1 MAIIQI
7 ETPTGIEKVEI
18 AGDVPTPQE
27 EAAIRAQ
34 FFGAPEAS
42 PSEIDMQTATPE
54 EIREYAR
61 ARRAQGVDPGTG
73 RQLTPQEM
81 VETYREPGVDYT
93 TGVDD
98 VEGFSRVQFG
108 RMETPE
114 EKAAYLETRVG
125 PEGFRTDAL
134 GRFILT
140 DQGRQTLGM
149 GEGKEIAIDEEGFSF
164 GDVKEFFGQSG
175 VPIVTGI
182 GASLM
187 ASGVGFF
194 PGLLIAGA
202 GAAAGKALD
211 EGVEAME
218 GLQRQSID
226 DIARDVA
233 FEGVFAG
240 FGEGVGRG
248 ISLAFGRLFKGPGGE
263 ANEVLRQQARDMIDR
278 GLRPTVGGAT
288 STEFRPVLNRLQAV
302 YEGVFPNEKA
312 ARQNLDILLKEL
324 QNAPG
329 VNVGALDEFGDVV
342 RRDIAD
348 FYGSADD
355 ALAQAQKNLDDTIE
369 NEIAKIIQPLKQGKD
384 FPKELVEEIKARK
397 DLFDQDVDKLFSR
410 ATDILQGNKIV
421 STKGIKDALEEII
434 ETSPADIES
443 TKFTR
448 QVRGLSE
455 YATPLEINRLRKSLT
470 DATYDPELVGNVNR
484 GALGRLKSAV
494 EDSMTD
500 TAINLE
506 EGLVALREGY
516 GVGADQAAQA
526 RGLNAILRPGARE
539 AEDVYLTVEQVRDG
553 LSLLRRSN
561 QLYSKGIKRFDNVVT
576 QKLIKEAQEGQLD
589 TDAIFDKII
598 TKDNPKALQQLLRAV
613 RGAPSLIKDIGEG
626 RRFVQSQ
633 RIGSRS
639 VEEALE
645 VVKGLPANN
654 PTRRMVEQRAAAI
667 AQRAEDVSTLRGTGA
682 EASEALREKLA
693 SQYLDDMI
701 NKSRITDKLTSE
713 EVIDPIKLAANL
725 RSKGTTVNVLFGKDK
740 AALDDVIKALESGK
754 SNIAPSVLER
764 MPSRNLVDQLNVV
777 KAAQTERQRL
787 SRDTILQR
795 FDTGDV
801 DVIADTLLKT
811 PNAVTVARRTLAPET
826 FEQAKDAA
834 MGRIINQI
842 GGTIEEGGQIRL
854 SGNFFDDFASGRMG
868 SKLQNVLKSYGEQ
881 HIDSLFGKNTYN
893 SLFTIAD
900 DMTKASNAAIAGKGG
915 LAAPQIALTLGV
927 VGFLTNP
934 IATLGTAVGYAGMS
948 KALRHPKVLRAMMAS
963 RSKNSVREFLSGKFK
978 SGDPIGQG
986 FQMALQLAGAG
997 TTQAVRMSGEQTAE
1011 EAGPAIERV
1020 SQEVQSQLPNLEQ
1033 LAPAA
1038 GTMLEQVNVFEQP
1051 SQNRQEVSPI
1061 LVPDPATRAA
1071 FGIQ

>member
-1 MAIIQI
+1 MGVISVRTPDGVKEVRIAG
-7 ETPTGIEKVEI
+7 ETPTERE
-18 AGDVPTPQE
+18 Q
-27 EAAIRAQ
+27 Q
-34 FFGAPEAS
+34 FIINTFFADTSTGPAPGL
-42 PSEIDMQTATPE
+42 PPEIDLADATVE
-54 EIREYAR
+54 EIREYNR
-61 ARRAQGVDPGTG
+61 ARRAAGVDPRTG
-73 RQLTPQEM
+73 GQISEEEFIR
-81 VETYREPGVDYT
+81 TYREPGVDYT
-93 TGVDD
+93 TGLDN

-125 PEGFRTDAL
+125 PEGYRTDAL

-149 GEGKEIAIDEEGFSF
+149 GEGKELAIDEEGLSF

-175 VPIVTGI
+175 VPIATGI

-211 EGVEAME
+211 EGVEAVE

-240 FGEGVGRG
+240 FGEGIGRG
-248 ISLAFGRLFKGPGGE
+248 LSLAFGRLIKGPGGE
-263 ANEVLRQQARDMIDR
+263 ANEALRKQARDMIDR

-329 VNVGALDEFGDVV
+329 VNIGALDEFGDAV

-348 FYGSADD
+348 FYGGADD

-369 NEIAKIIQPLKQGKD
+369 NEIAKVMEPLKQGRD
-384 FPKELVEEIKARK
+384 LPQSLVESIQLRK
-397 DLFDQDVDKLFSR
+397 NLFDQDVDKLFSR
-410 ATDILQGNKIV
+410 STEILQGNKV
-421 STKGIKDALEEII
+421 VPTKGIKDSLDELIS
-434 ETSPADIES
+434 TSPADIGN
-443 TKFTR
+443 TKFAA
-448 QVRGLSE
+448 QVKGLSE
-455 YATPLEINRLRKSLT
+455 YATPLEINRLRKALT
-470 DATYDPELVGNVNR
+470 DASYNPDLVAGANQ
-484 GALGRLKSAV
+484 GALGILKSSVDDAMIDA
-494 EDSMTD
+494 E
-500 TAINLE
+500 L
-506 EGLVALREGY
+506 GL
-516 GVGADQAAQA
+516 Q
-526 RGLNAILRPGARE
+526 RGLNAMTSKYGTPGGALPDDLSDAKTLSAAFTPGSESKLDVSLTIDQLRQG
-539 AEDVYLTVEQVRDG
+539 LT
-553 LSLLRRSN
+553 LLRRSN
-561 QLYSKGIKRFDNVVT
+561 QLYRNGIKRFDNVVT
-576 QKLIKEAQEGQLD
+576 QDIIKQAQKGQLNSKFIYQKLIQE
-589 TDAIFDKII
+589 
-598 TKDNPKALQQLLRAV
+598 DNPEALDQLLKAV
-613 RGAPSLIKDIGEG
+613 RGVPSLIKDIGEG
-626 RRFVQSQ
+626 QRFIKSQ
-633 RIGSRS
+633 RIGTQS
-639 VEEALE
+639 VEDALE
-645 VVKGLPANN
+645 TVKNLPPNN
-654 PTRRMVEQRAAAI
+654 ATRRMVEQRAAAI
-667 AQRAEDVSTLRGTGA
+667 QQRAEQLSALRGTGA
-682 EASEALREKLA
+682 EAADDLRNRLA

-701 NKSRITDKLTSE
+701 NKSRITDKLTGQT
-713 EVIDPIKLAANL
+713 VIDPIKLAANL
-725 RSKGTTVNVLFGKDK
+725 RSKGTTVDKMFGKDK
-740 AALDDVIKALESGK
+740 AALDEVITALETGK
-754 SNIAPSVLER
+754 SNIAPSVFET
-764 MPSRNLVDQLNVV
+764 MPARNLAEQLNAV

-787 SRDTILQR
+787 SRDTIIQR

-826 FEQAKDAA
+826 FDQAKDAA

-948 KALRHPKVLRAMMAS
+948 KALRNPTVLKAMMAS
-963 RSKNSVREFLSGKFK
+963 RSKNSVKEFLSGKFK

-986 FQMALQLAGAG
+986 FQAMLQLAGAG
-997 TTQAVRMSGEQTAE
+997 ATQSIRMSGEQTAE
-1011 EAGPAIERV
+1011 E
-1020 SQEVQSQLPNLEQ
+1020 
-1033 LAPAA
+1033 
-1038 GTMLEQVNVFEQP
+1038 
-1051 SQNRQEVSPI
+1051 
-1061 LVPDPATRAA
+1061 
-1071 FGIQ
+1071 